1 MEVADVE
8 EKYASYEF
16 EDKDDGLSLDGQ
28 PECLQWAY
36 TGICDRAPMVDKVR
50 ADTSIS
56 TLHLGYK
63 SNKAIKSTA
72 DEEGLEARKAA
83 ARREIYGPDDTP

>member
-36 TGICDRAPMVDKVR
+36 TGNCDRAPNGGQGSCRYK
-50 ADTSIS
+50 
-56 TLHLGYK
+56 HLYTAGYK

-83 ARREIYGPDDTP
+83 ARREIYGPDDAP